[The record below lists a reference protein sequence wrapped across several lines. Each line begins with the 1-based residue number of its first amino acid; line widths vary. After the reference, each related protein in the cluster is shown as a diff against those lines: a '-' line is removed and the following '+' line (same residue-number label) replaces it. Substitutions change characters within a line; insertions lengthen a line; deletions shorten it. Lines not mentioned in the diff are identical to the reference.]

1 MWKTFISIGVT
12 AAIII
17 ALCLGEGLYVKHTFQ
32 AFEMRLQILL
42 DKTEAETASYDDG
55 LGVQEFWESK
65 KHRLHAWVP
74 HTVLH
79 EVDYQMNEA
88 IGFLFLNDYENALP
102 KVKVLLGL
110 SKNIPDGYSVNFG
123 NVF

>member
-1 MWKTFISIGVT
+1 MWKTLISIAVT

-17 ALCLGEGLYVKHTFQ
+17 ALSFWETIYVGNTFQ

-42 DKTEAETASYDDG
+42 DKTEAKTASYDDG
-55 LGVQEFWESK
+55 LGVQAFWEKK

-110 SKNIPDGYSVNFG
+110 SKNIPDGYSLNFG
-123 NVF
+123 NIF